1 MHYTFPVVAL
11 GASAGGLEPLEVF
24 FEHTNPKSKYAFVI
38 IQHLAPN
45 HKSLMDE
52 LLSRHTKLP
61 IQKIEDGMSIEKGN
75 IYLNPP
81 KKFVEIEDGKFVL
94 TEKEDRTLSFPISDF
109 FASLAENL
117 HEKACAIILSGTGSD
132 GSKGIKFIKE
142 NGGLV
147 LVQDP
152 QQAKFNGM
160 PNSAIYSGV
169 VDMVCRVETMHQEID
184 RFFENRDTISQ
195 NFNNSSKAKAVISSI
210 LRSIEKQIEVDF
222 TGYKHTTVSRRIGR
236 RMSILDYTKMDA
248 YYQYLQNNQNEAQL
262 LAKELLIG
270 VTRFFR
276 DEEAFNAL
284 KTQVIPK
291 MIENNSDSKTLRVWV
306 PGCSTGEEAYSIA
319 ILIKDHLR
327 VNKLQY
333 EVNIFATDL
342 DKEAIKLAANRVFPS
357 SISAEIPVEYLNT
370 YFVSQKNGYNIAKEI
385 REMIVFSAHNV
396 IHDPPFN
403 KIDLISCR
411 NLLIYLT
418 DSIQQEL
425 FTIFQYSL
433 KTKGFLFLGSSE
445 SVGEAKEDLIEFNKK
460 QNLFVNKENK
470 KFVQRLHSVKKR
482 NQPAS
487 DNQPNSGTDN
497 SAPIFQTNKKNLLSE
512 IQHSLIQEYVPDSL
526 IVDEQLNLLHSS
538 GNAHR
543 LLILPSGEISSNI
556 TKMLPDAIAIPLE
569 VVAKKVLQTG
579 NPVTLSDIQ
588 IPDEF
593 KAFVG
598 TGSYMSIH
606 IRKKELFDGMH
617 YLFITFETSS
627 KRPAE
632 QSQSEHVTI
641 NTVSKEKIHILER
654 ELRINRETLQTT
666 IEELESSNEELQATN
681 EELQSSNEELE
692 SVNEELY
699 TVNAEY
705 EQKNQEL
712 SQSND
717 DLNNLI
723 HSTELAILFLDVNLN
738 IRKFTPAIKNILD
751 LVPHDIGRNI
761 SHFRAKIHLEN
772 LLEHIESV
780 LSESVSYE
788 FTIEDIKGKEYL
800 LKIAP
805 FRNHKKDVRGITLVF
820 VDLTQAKKLK
830 QAIKVSEKA
839 LSDLELKH
847 ENQDEI
853 FKLISNNLR
862 DMVCIVSSQG
872 AIEYSTPSGVEIT
885 GYDLEKLYTIN
896 LLEKI
901 PQLKHR
907 EIFMKAF
914 ANVHKNQEAGLI
926 EFEFKKPKNSKRWL
940 EASIRP
946 IHQHKSQAQKFLL
959 TIRDIHQ
966 RKLQEFEFIKNS
978 LIAEQ
983 TSSAVIITDI
993 DGGINFVN
1001 DAFEKMTGYAESEVL
1016 GKKPGDFLQGTE
1028 TDLALIELMSKSIR
1042 AKKAFTVDIIN
1053 YNKTGNKYM
1062 VNIKAEPLYDKEGDF
1077 IGFFST
1083 QNDITEHQEHLNQI
1097 YRLNQ
1102 INKEQFKKLEEV
1114 NRSLEEFA
1122 YIASHDLKAPVR
1134 NIRSI
1139 LEIIRKKGDGLE
1151 TEKRQQYFDVIFSAS
1166 DGINRMIDNLLEYSR
1181 TGTTGEKLELVNIQS
1196 FFEDALDVF
1205 NHELKD
1211 INCEVNYELKVE
1223 VLHVYPII
1231 FKRLLTNLIGNAIK
1245 YRSSDKLVLNIKN
1258 NAVPNGVQFEIS
1270 DNGIGI
1276 PLSQFENIFKMFKSL
1291 KPNKDSNGIG
1301 LSLCKKIVEFHG
1313 GNIWV
1318 ESSLG
1323 IGSTFYFSI
1332 SKSINNEQ

>member
-1 MHYTFPVVAL
+1 MHYTFPIIAL

-61 IQKIEDGMSIEKGN
+61 IQKIENGMSIEKGN

-81 KKFVEIEDGKFVL
+81 KKFVEIKDGKFVL

-109 FASLAENL
+109 FTSLAENL

-169 VDMVCRVETMHQEID
+169 VDMVCRVETMHREIE
-184 RFFENRDTISQ
+184 RLFENRDTISQ
-195 NFNNSSKAKAVISSI
+195 NFNNSSNANTVITNI
-210 LRSIEKQIEVDF
+210 LRSIEKQINVDF
-222 TGYKHTTVSRRIGR
+222 TGYKYTTVSRRISR

-248 YYQYLQNNQNEAQL
+248 YYNYLQKNQNEAQL

-284 KTQVIPK
+284 KMQVIPK
-291 MIENNSDSKTLRVWV
+291 MIENNLDSKTLRVWV
-306 PGCSTGEEAYSIA
+306 PGCSSGEEAYSIA

-342 DKEAIKLAANRVFPS
+342 DKEAIKLAANRVFPN

-370 YFVSQKNGYNIAKEI
+370 YFVSQKDGYTIAKEI
-385 REMIVFSAHNV
+385 RETIVFSVHNV
-396 IHDPPFN
+396 IQDPPFN

-418 DSIQQEL
+418 DSIQQQL

-433 KTKGFLFLGSSE
+433 KTNGFLFLGPSE
-445 SVGEAKEDLIEFNKK
+445 TLGDAREEFFEFNKK

-470 KFVQRLHSVKKR
+470 KFVQRLHTVKKR

-487 DNQPNSGTDN
+487 DYLLNSGPDN
-497 SAPIFQTNKKNLLSE
+497 FAPTIKASKKSLLNE

-526 IVDEQLNLLHSS
+526 IIDEQLNLLHSA

-543 LLILPSGEISSNI
+543 LLSLPSGEISSNI
-556 TKMLPDAIAIPLE
+556 TKMLPDVIAIPLE
-569 VVAKKVLQTG
+569 VVANKVLQSG
-579 NPVTLSDIQ
+579 KPVTLKDIQ
-588 IPDEF
+588 IPNDFKVFLGSNEF
-593 KAFVG
+593 MNIQV
-598 TGSYMSIH
+598 
-606 IRKKELFDGMH
+606 RKKELFDGMH
-617 YLFITFETSS
+617 YLFITFESSS
-627 KRPAE
+627 KRPVE
-632 QSQSEHVTI
+632 KSKSENVTI

-712 SQSND
+712 TQSND

-723 HSTELAILFLDVNLN
+723 HSTELAILFLDANLN
-738 IRKFTPAIKNILD
+738 IRKYTPAIKKILD
-751 LVPHDIGRNI
+751 LVPHDTGRNI
-761 SHFRAKIHLEN
+761 SHFRAKINLEN

-780 LSESVSYE
+780 LAESVSYE

-805 FRNHKKDVRGITLVF
+805 FKNHKKEVQGITLVF

-839 LSDLELKH
+839 LSELELKH

-885 GYDLEKLYTIN
+885 GYALDQLYKIN
-896 LLEKI
+896 FLEKI
-901 PQLKHR
+901 SQLRHR
-907 EIFMKAF
+907 EVFQKAF
-914 ANVHKNQEAGLI
+914 SNVEKNQEAGLI
-926 EFEFKKPKNSKRWL
+926 EFEFKIPKDSTRWF
-940 EASIRP
+940 EASIKP
-946 IHQHKSQAQKFLL
+946 ILQNKSQEQKFLL
-959 TIRDIHQ
+959 IIRDIHQ
-966 RKLQEFEFIKNS
+966 RKLHEFEFAKNS

-983 TSSAVIITDI
+983 TSSAVIITDVN
-993 DGGINFVN
+993 GGISFAN
-1001 DAFEKMTGYAESEVL
+1001 DAFEKMTRYSENEVL
-1016 GKKPGDFLQGTE
+1016 GKKPGDFLQGPE
-1028 TDLALIELMSKSIR
+1028 TDPKLVELMSKSIR

-1053 YNKTGNKYM
+1053 YNKTGNKYL
-1062 VNIKAEPLYDKEGDF
+1062 VNIKAEPLYDKEENF
-1077 IGFFST
+1077 IGFFSI
-1083 QNDITEHQEHLNQI
+1083 QNDITEHQEQINQI
-1097 YRLNQ
+1097 YKLSQ
-1102 INKEQFKKLEEV
+1102 INKDQFKKLEEV
-1114 NRSLEEFA
+1114 NKSLEDFA

-1134 NIRSI
+1134 NINS
-1139 LEIIRKKGDGLE
+1139 LLKIIQKKGDLLE
-1151 TEKRQQYFDVIFSAS
+1151 TEKKKQYFEVILSAS
-1166 DGINRMIDNLLEYSR
+1166 AEMNTMIDSLLEYSR
-1181 TGTTGEKLELVNIQS
+1181 TGVLNEKLELVSLPDFFKDVIEIFQNDLKNIPHTLHYD
-1196 FFEDALDVF
+1196 FEIK
-1205 NHELKD
+1205 EL
-1211 INCEVNYELKVE
+1211 YL
-1223 VLHVYPII
+1223 YPII
-1231 FKRLLTNLIGNAIK
+1231 FKLLINNLIGNAIK
-1245 YRSSDKLVLNIKN
+1245 YRRNDKLMLSIKN
-1258 NAVPNGVQFEIS
+1258 KAVANGVQFEIS

-1276 PLSQFENIFKMFKSL
+1276 PTNQFENIFKMFKSL

-1301 LSLCKKIVEFHG
+1301 LSVSKKIVELHG

-1318 ESSLG
+1318 ESTPG
-1323 IGSTFYFSI
+1323 EGSTFYFTI
-1332 SKSINNEQ
+1332 EKN

>member
-1 MHYTFPVVAL
+1 MQYTFPIIAL

-24 FEHTNPKSKYAFVI
+24 FEHTNPQSKYAFVI

-61 IQKIEDGMSIEKGN
+61 IQKIEDGMPIEKGN

-94 TEKEDRTLSFPISDF
+94 TEKEDRTLSFPISEF
-109 FASLAENL
+109 FASLAENF

-195 NFNNSSKAKAVISSI
+195 NFNDSTKANAVITSI
-210 LRSIEKQIEVDF
+210 LKSIEKQIDVDF
-222 TGYKHTTVSRRIGR
+222 TGYKYTTVSRRISR

-248 YYQYLQNNQNEAQL
+248 YCNYLQNNQNEAQL

-276 DEEAFNAL
+276 DEEAFNTL
-284 KTQVIPK
+284 KTLVIPQ
-291 MIENNSDSKTLRVWV
+291 MIKNNSDSKTLRVWV

-319 ILIKDHLR
+319 ILIKDYLR
-327 VNKLQY
+327 INKLQY

-357 SISAEIPVEYLNT
+357 SISAEIPGDYLTT
-370 YFVSQKNGYNIAKEI
+370 YFVTQKNGYVIAKEI

-396 IHDPPFN
+396 IQDPPFN

-418 DSIQQEL
+418 DSIQQQL

-433 KTKGFLFLGSSE
+433 KTNGFLFLGSSE
-445 SVGEAKEDLIEFNKK
+445 TLGDSREDFFELNKK

-470 KFVQRLHSVKKR
+470 KFVQRLHSIKKK
-482 NQPAS
+482 NQVANDHSPNL
-487 DNQPNSGTDN
+487 DNENSVPVFK
-497 SAPIFQTNKKNLLSE
+497 ANKKNLLSE

-526 IVDEQLNLLHSS
+526 ITDEQLNLLHSS

-543 LLILPSGEISSNI
+543 LLTLPSGEISSNI

-569 VVAKKVLQTG
+569 VIANKVLQSG
-579 NPVTLSDIQ
+579 NPVTLTDIQ
-588 IPDEF
+588 VPDEF
-593 KAFVG
+593 MPFVG
-598 TGSYMSIH
+598 ASDFMNVH
-606 IRKKELFDGMH
+606 VRKKELFDGMH
-617 YLFITFETSS
+617 YLFITFESS
-627 KRPAE
+627 LKRPIEQSPAE
-632 QSQSEHVTI
+632 QVTI

-699 TVNAEY
+699 TVNSEY

-712 SQSND
+712 STSND

-723 HSTELAILFLDVNLN
+723 QSTELAILFLDANLN
-738 IRKFTPAIKNILD
+738 IRKFTPAIKKILD

-761 SHFRAKIHLEN
+761 SHFRTKIQLEN
-772 LLEHIESV
+772 FLGHIESV
-780 LSESVSYE
+780 LAESVSYE
-788 FTIEDIKGKEYL
+788 FAIEDIKGKEYL

-805 FRNHKKDVRGITLVF
+805 FKNHKNEVKGITLVF

-830 QAIKVSEKA
+830 QAIQVSEKA
-839 LSDLELKH
+839 FSDLELKH
-847 ENQDEI
+847 ANQDEI

-862 DMVCIVSSQG
+862 DMVCIVSPQG
-872 AIEYSTPSGVEIT
+872 AIEYSTPSGVDVT
-885 GYDLEKLYTIN
+885 GYSLETLYEIN
-896 LLEKI
+896 FLEKI
-901 PQLKHR
+901 PQLKQR
-907 EIFMKAF
+907 EIFK
-914 ANVHKNQEAGLI
+914 NVFSKNHNNQEPGLI
-926 EFEFKKPKNSKRWL
+926 EFEFVKPEGSKRWL
-940 EASIRP
+940 EATIKP
-946 IHQHKSQAQKFLL
+946 ILKHGLQEQKFLL
-959 TIRDIHQ
+959 VIRDIHQ
-966 RKLQEFEFIKNS
+966 RKLQEFDFIKNS

-993 DGGINFVN
+993 NGEINFAN
-1001 DAFEKMTGYAESEVL
+1001 DAFEKMTGYTENEVL
-1016 GKKPGDFLQGTE
+1016 GKKPGSFLQGKE
-1028 TDLALIELMSKSIR
+1028 TDPKLIELMSKSIQAR
-1042 AKKAFTVDIIN
+1042 KAFTVDIIN
-1053 YNKTGNKYM
+1053 YNKAGNKYL
-1062 VNIKAEPLYDKEGDF
+1062 VNIKAEPLYDKEDNF
-1077 IGFFST
+1077 IGFFSI
-1083 QNDITEHQEHLNQI
+1083 QNDVTEHQDYINQI
-1097 YRLNQ
+1097 YKLNQ

-1114 NRSLEEFA
+1114 NKSLEDFA
-1122 YIASHDLKAPVR
+1122 YIASHDLKAPIR
-1134 NIRSI
+1134 NIKSL
-1139 LEIIRKKGDGLE
+1139 LEIIQRKGILLE
-1151 TEKRQQYFDVIFSAS
+1151 EEKRQKYFDLVISS
-1166 DGINRMIDNLLEYSR
+1166 SVEMDKLINNLLDYSR
-1181 TGTTGEKLELVNIQS
+1181 TGVSKEKLELVNLPD
-1196 FFEDALDVF
+1196 FFESVI
-1205 NHELKD
+1205 ELFQNDLKNID
-1211 INCEVNYELKVE
+1211 HTIHYDFSVKELF
-1223 VLHVYPII
+1223 VYPII
-1231 FKRLLTNLIGNAIK
+1231 FKRLINNLIGNAIK
-1245 YRSSDKLVLNIKN
+1245 HSSKDNLELVIKN
-1258 NAVPNGVQFEIS
+1258 KAVANGVEFEIS

-1276 PLSQFENIFKMFKSL
+1276 PENQFENIFKIFKSL
-1291 KPNKDSNGIG
+1291 KPDKDSNGIG
-1301 LSLCKKIVEFHG
+1301 LSVCKKIVELHG
-1313 GNIWV
+1313 GRIWV
-1318 ESSLG
+1318 KSTLG
-1323 IGSTFYFSI
+1323 EGATFYFI
-1332 SKSINNEQ
+1332 IEKNE

>member
-1 MHYTFPVVAL
+1 MHTFPIIAL

-24 FEHTNPKSKYAFVI
+24 FEHANPKSKYAFVI

-195 NFNNSSKAKAVISSI
+195 NFNNSSKANAVITSI
-210 LRSIEKQIEVDF
+210 LRSVEKQIDVDF
-222 TGYKHTTVSRRIGR
+222 TGYKHTTVSRRISR

-248 YYQYLQNNQNEAQL
+248 YYNHLQNNQNEAQL

-327 VNKLQY
+327 INKLQY

-342 DKEAIKLAANRVFPS
+342 DKEAIKLAASRVFPNN
-357 SISAEIPVEYLNT
+357 ISAEIPIEYLNT
-370 YFVSQKNGYNIAKEI
+370 YFVSQKNGYAIAKEI
-385 REMIVFSAHNV
+385 REMIVFSVHNV
-396 IHDPPFN
+396 IQNPPFN

-418 DSIQQEL
+418 DSIQQQL

-433 KTKGFLFLGSSE
+433 RTNGFLFLGSSE
-445 SVGEAKEDLIEFNKK
+445 TLGDAREDFFEFNKK

-482 NQPAS
+482 NQKVS
-487 DNQPNSGTDN
+487 DKLPNSDLDN
-497 SAPIFQTNKKNLLSE
+497 SVPAFKANKKNLLSE

-526 IVDEQLNLLHSS
+526 IIDEQLNLLHSS

-543 LLILPSGEISSNI
+543 LLTMPSGEISSNI
-556 TKMLPDAIAIPLE
+556 TKMLPDTIAIPLE
-569 VVAKKVLQTG
+569 VVANKVLQSG
-579 NPVTLSDIQ
+579 KPVTLTDIQ
-588 IPDEF
+588 VPDEF
-593 KAFVG
+593 RAFVG
-598 TGSYMSIH
+598 ASGFMNILV
-606 IRKKELFDGMH
+606 RKKELFDGMH

-627 KRPAE
+627 KRPPE
-632 QSQSEHVTI
+632 QSPSEHVTI

-705 EQKNQEL
+705 EQKNHEL

-723 HSTELAILFLDVNLN
+723 HSTELAILFLDANLN
-738 IRKFTPAIKNILD
+738 IRKFTPAIKKILD

-772 LLEHIESV
+772 FLEHIEAV
-780 LSESVSYE
+780 LAESVSYE

-805 FRNHKKDVRGITLVF
+805 FRNHKKDVQGITLVF

-830 QAIKVSEKA
+830 QAIQVSEKA
-839 LSDLELKH
+839 LSELELKH

-862 DMVCIVSSQG
+862 DMVCIVTQQG
-872 AIEYSTPSGVEIT
+872 AIEYSTPSGVEVT
-885 GYDLEKLYTIN
+885 GYALDKLYNINFLEKM
-896 LLEKI
+896 
-901 PQLKHR
+901 PQLRHR
-907 EIFMKAF
+907 EIFQKAF
-914 ANVHKNQEAGLI
+914 SNVHKNQELGLV
-926 EFEFKKPKNSKRWL
+926 EFEFKKAKNVLRWL
-940 EASIRP
+940 EASIKP
-946 IHQHKSQAQKFLL
+946 IQQNKSQEQKFLL
-959 TIRDIHQ
+959 IIRDVHQ
-966 RKLQEFEFIKNS
+966 RKLNEFEFTKNS

-983 TSSAVIITDI
+983 TSSAVIITDGE
-993 DGGINFVN
+993 GGINFVN
-1001 DAFEKMTGYAESEVL
+1001 DAFEKMTGYTENEVL
-1016 GKKPGDFLQGTE
+1016 GKKPGDFLQGPE
-1028 TDLALIELMSKSIR
+1028 TDPKLVELMSQSIR

-1053 YNKTGNKYM
+1053 YHKTGNKYL
-1062 VNIKAEPLYDKEGDF
+1062 VNIKAEPLYDKEENF
-1077 IGFFST
+1077 IGFFSI
-1083 QNDITEHQEHLNQI
+1083 QNDITEHQDHINQI
-1097 YRLNQ
+1097 YRLSQ

-1122 YIASHDLKAPVR
+1122 YIASHDLKTPIR
-1134 NIRSI
+1134 NIKSLLQMI
-1139 LEIIRKKGDGLE
+1139 QKKGDLLE
-1151 TEKRQQYFDVIFSAS
+1151 EEKKQKYFEVILTSS
-1166 DGINRMIDNLLEYSR
+1166 VEMDKLINNLLDYSR
-1181 TGTTGEKLELVNIQS
+1181 TGISNEKSVVVNLPDFFHDVIEVFQIDLNKITHSIKYDLSVKELS
-1196 FFEDALDVF
+1196 
-1205 NHELKD
+1205 
-1211 INCEVNYELKVE
+1211 
-1223 VLHVYPII
+1223 VYPII
-1231 FKRLLTNLIGNAIK
+1231 FKRLINNLIGNAIK
-1245 YRSSDKLVLNIKN
+1245 YRSNDKLLLSINNKN
-1258 NAVPNGVQFEIS
+1258 VENGVQFQIS

-1276 PLSQFENIFKMFKSL
+1276 PQNQFENIFKMFQSL
-1291 KPNKDSNGIG
+1291 KPNKESNGIG
-1301 LSLCKKIVEFHG
+1301 LSVCKKIVELHG
-1313 GNIWV
+1313 GRIWV
-1318 ESSLG
+1318 ESTLG
-1323 IGSTFYFSI
+1323 KGSTFYFTI
-1332 SKSINNEQ
+1332 AKNN

>member
-1 MHYTFPVVAL
+1 MHYTFPIVAL

-61 IQKIEDGMSIEKGN
+61 IKKIEDGMPIEKGN

-195 NFNNSSKAKAVISSI
+195 NFKNSSKSNAIISSI

-222 TGYKHTTVSRRIGR
+222 TGYKHSTVSRRIGR

-248 YYQYLQNNQNEAQL
+248 YYHYLQNNQNEAQL

-370 YFVSQKNGYNIAKEI
+370 YFVTLKNGYAIAKEI
-385 REMIVFSAHNV
+385 REMIVFSVHNV
-396 IHDPPFN
+396 IQDPPFN

-418 DSIQQEL
+418 DSIQQQL

-433 KTKGFLFLGSSE
+433 KTNGFLFLGSSE
-445 SVGEAKEDLIEFNKK
+445 TLGDAREDFSEFNKK
-460 QNLFVNKENK
+460 QNLFVNRENK

-482 NQPAS
+482 NQPTS
-487 DNQPNSGTDN
+487 DNFQNSDIDN
-497 SAPIFQTNKKNLLSE
+497 SVPVFKANKKNLLNE
-512 IQHSLIQEYVPDSL
+512 IQHFLIQEYVPDSL
-526 IVDEQLNLLHSS
+526 IIDEQLNLLHSS

-543 LLILPSGEISSNI
+543 LLTLPSGEISSNI

-569 VVAKKVLQTG
+569 VVANKVLQTG
-579 NPVTLSDIQ
+579 NPVTLTDIQ

-593 KAFVG
+593 KAFI
-598 TGSYMSIH
+598 GSSGFMNIH
-606 IRKKELFDGMH
+606 VRKKELFDGMH
-617 YLFITFETSS
+617 YLFISFASSS

-632 QSQSEHVTI
+632 QSHSEHVTI
-641 NTVSKEKIHILER
+641 NTVSKEKISILER

-705 EQKNQEL
+705 EQKNHEL

-723 HSTELAILFLDVNLN
+723 ESTELAILFLDANLN
-738 IRKFTPAIKNILD
+738 IRKFTPAIKKILD

-772 LLEHIESV
+772 FLEHIESV
-780 LSESVSYE
+780 LDESVSYE

-805 FRNHKKDVRGITLVF
+805 FRNHKKEVRGITLVF
-820 VDLTQAKKLK
+820 VDLTQANKLK
-830 QAIKVSEKA
+830 QAIEVSEKA
-839 LSDLELKH
+839 FAELELKH
-847 ENQDEI
+847 ENQEEI
-853 FKLISNNLR
+853 FKLISNNLC
-862 DMVCIVSSQG
+862 DMVCIISPQG
-872 AIEYSTPSGVEIT
+872 VIEYSTPSGAQIT
-885 GYDLEKLYTIN
+885 GYPLDKLYKIN
-896 LLEKI
+896 FLERI
-901 PQLKHR
+901 PQLRHR
-907 EIFMKAF
+907 EIFQKAF
-914 ANVHKNQEAGLI
+914 SNVHKNQEAGLV
-926 EFEFKKPKNSKRWL
+926 EFEFEKPKNSKRWL
-940 EASIRP
+940 EASIKP
-946 IHQHKSQAQKFLL
+946 ILQNKSQEQKFLL
-959 TIRDIHQ
+959 IIRDVHQ
-966 RKLQEFEFIKNS
+966 RKLNEFEFTKNS
-978 LIAEQ
+978 MIAEQ
-983 TSSAVIITDI
+983 TSSAVIITDVE
-993 DGGINFVN
+993 GGINFVN
-1001 DAFEKMTGYAESEVL
+1001 DAFEKMTGYTENEVL
-1016 GKKPGDFLQGTE
+1016 GKKPGDFLQGSE
-1028 TDLALIELMSKSIR
+1028 TDPKLVELMSKSIR
-1042 AKKAFTVDIIN
+1042 AKKAFIVDIIN
-1053 YNKTGNKYM
+1053 YHKTGNKYL
-1062 VNIKAEPLYDKEGDF
+1062 VNIKAEPLFDKEENF
-1077 IGFFST
+1077 IGFFSI
-1083 QNDITEHQEHLNQI
+1083 QNDVTEHQDQINQI
-1097 YRLNQ
+1097 YRLSQ

-1122 YIASHDLKAPVR
+1122 YIASHDLKTPIR
-1134 NIRSI
+1134 NIKSL
-1139 LEIIRKKGDGLE
+1139 LEIIQKKGELLE
-1151 TEKRQQYFDVIFSAS
+1151 EDKKKKYFEVILSS
-1166 DGINRMIDNLLEYSR
+1166 SVEMDKLINNLLEYSR
-1181 TGTTGEKLELVNIQS
+1181 TGVSNEKLEVVDLPDIFHDVIEVFQIDLNNIPHS
-1196 FFEDALDVF
+1196 IKYDFSVK
-1205 NHELKD
+1205 ELS
-1211 INCEVNYELKVE
+1211 
-1223 VLHVYPII
+1223 VYPII
-1231 FKRLLTNLIGNAIK
+1231 FRRLINNLIGNAIK
-1245 YRSSDKLVLNIKN
+1245 YRSNDKLLLSIKN
-1258 NAVPNGVQFEIS
+1258 KNIENGVQFEIS

-1276 PLSQFENIFKMFKSL
+1276 PKNQFENIFKMFQSL
-1291 KPNKDSNGIG
+1291 KPDKDSNGIG
-1301 LSLCKKIVEFHG
+1301 LSVCKKIVELHG
-1313 GNIWV
+1313 GRIWV
-1318 ESSLG
+1318 ESTPG
-1323 IGSTFYFSI
+1323 EGSTFYFTI
-1332 SKSINNEQ
+1332 AGN